1 MKYELDYQGA
11 TEILEDRL
19 STGIQP
25 KKGDLLENSYLTE
38 FDQDILEE
46 AERLNAVLPL
56 IKWEVDNNDLS
67 EAMSD
72 ELYLYYEDLLKGRLD
87 GILDEEEAPIIIKDL
102 TESYIKAFGKDT
114 LDEEDKY
121 LKKRCDLWR
130 GVRKLCTNARCLSEI
145 SFGAIAMRYK
155 KLEMMNWNRVFF
167 RTNSMQMKQ
176 IKFAKFASG
185 TLPTNRQA

>member
-1 MKYELDYQGA
+1 MI
-11 TEILEDRL
+11 TNIPPI
-19 STGIQP
+19 TGR
-25 KKGDLLENSYLTE
+25 LLENSYLPE

-56 IKWEVDNNDLS
+56 INWEVDNNDLS

-114 LDEEDKY
+114 LDEED
-121 LKKRCDLWR
+121 
-130 GVRKLCTNARCLSEI
+130 
-145 SFGAIAMRYK
+145 
-155 KLEMMNWNRVFF
+155 
-167 RTNSMQMKQ
+167 Q
-176 IKFAKFASG
+176 
-185 TLPTNRQA
+185 

>member
-1 MKYELDYQGA
+1 MERKDEKKMKYDLDYQWA
-11 TEILEDRL
+11 KNFLESRL

-25 KKGDLLENSYLTE
+25 KTGDLLENSYLTE

-46 AERLNAVLPL
+46 AERLNAALPL

-114 LDEEDKY
+114 LDEED
-121 LKKRCDLWR
+121 
-130 GVRKLCTNARCLSEI
+130 
-145 SFGAIAMRYK
+145 
-155 KLEMMNWNRVFF
+155 
-167 RTNSMQMKQ
+167 Q
-176 IKFAKFASG
+176 
-185 TLPTNRQA
+185 

>member
-121 LKKRCDLWR
+121 LKKE
-130 GVRKLCTNARCLSEI
+130 V
-145 SFGAIAMRYK
+145 
-155 KLEMMNWNRVFF
+155 
-167 RTNSMQMKQ
+167 
-176 IKFAKFASG
+176 
-185 TLPTNRQA
+185 

>member
-1 MKYELDYQGA
+1 MGKNF
-11 TEILEDRL
+11 LESRL

-25 KKGDLLENSYLTE
+25 KTGGFARKLISYR
-38 FDQDILEE
+38 IRSGYLEE

-87 GILDEEEAPIIIKDL
+87 GILDEEEVPIIIKDL

-114 LDEEDKY
+114 LDEED
-121 LKKRCDLWR
+121 
-130 GVRKLCTNARCLSEI
+130 
-145 SFGAIAMRYK
+145 
-155 KLEMMNWNRVFF
+155 
-167 RTNSMQMKQ
+167 Q
-176 IKFAKFASG
+176 
-185 TLPTNRQA
+185 

>member
-25 KKGDLLENSYLTE
+25 KTGDLLENSYLTE

-72 ELYLYYEDLLKGRLD
+72 ELYLYYEDLFKGRLD

-121 LKKRCDLWR
+121 LKKE
-130 GVRKLCTNARCLSEI
+130 V
-145 SFGAIAMRYK
+145 
-155 KLEMMNWNRVFF
+155 
-167 RTNSMQMKQ
+167 
-176 IKFAKFASG
+176 
-185 TLPTNRQA
+185 

>member
-25 KKGDLLENSYLTE
+25 KTGDLLENSYLTE
-38 FDQDILEE
+38 FDQDIFEE

-114 LDEEDKY
+114 LDEE
-121 LKKRCDLWR
+121 
-130 GVRKLCTNARCLSEI
+130 N
-145 SFGAIAMRYK
+145 
-155 KLEMMNWNRVFF
+155 
-167 RTNSMQMKQ
+167 Q
-176 IKFAKFASG
+176 
-185 TLPTNRQA
+185 

>member
-1 MKYELDYQGA
+1 MKYDLDYQWA
-11 TEILEDRL
+11 KNFLESRV
-19 STGIQP
+19 STGTPPIT
-25 KKGDLLENSYLTE
+25 GSLLENSYLPE
-38 FDQDILEE
+38 FNQDILEE

-114 LDEEDKY
+114 LDEED
-121 LKKRCDLWR
+121 
-130 GVRKLCTNARCLSEI
+130 
-145 SFGAIAMRYK
+145 
-155 KLEMMNWNRVFF
+155 
-167 RTNSMQMKQ
+167 Q
-176 IKFAKFASG
+176 
-185 TLPTNRQA
+185 

>member
-1 MKYELDYQGA
+1 MERKGEKKMKYDLDYQGA
-11 TEILEDRL
+11 TEIFESRVIT
-19 STGIQP
+19 SIPPITGR
-25 KKGDLLENSYLTE
+25 LLENSYLSE

-114 LDEEDKY
+114 LDEED
-121 LKKRCDLWR
+121 
-130 GVRKLCTNARCLSEI
+130 
-145 SFGAIAMRYK
+145 
-155 KLEMMNWNRVFF
+155 
-167 RTNSMQMKQ
+167 Q
-176 IKFAKFASG
+176 
-185 TLPTNRQA
+185 

>member
-1 MKYELDYQGA
+1 MERKDEKKMKYELDYQGA

-25 KKGDLLENSYLTE
+25 KTGDLLENSYLTE

-121 LKKRCDLWR
+121 LKK
-130 GVRKLCTNARCLSEI
+130 GV
-145 SFGAIAMRYK
+145 
-155 KLEMMNWNRVFF
+155 
-167 RTNSMQMKQ
+167 
-176 IKFAKFASG
+176 
-185 TLPTNRQA
+185 

>member
-1 MKYELDYQGA
+1 MVVGPLGADAALRRAHEQALLHEVGLVHVLERIGVFRQRRRERGQTHGPPAELHGQ
-11 TEILEDRL
+11 ELEDAIVHRV
-19 STGIQP
+19 Q
-25 KKGDLLENSYLTE
+25 TE
-38 FDQDILEE
+38 RVHLEE

-114 LDEEDKY
+114 LDEED
-121 LKKRCDLWR
+121 
-130 GVRKLCTNARCLSEI
+130 
-145 SFGAIAMRYK
+145 
-155 KLEMMNWNRVFF
+155 
-167 RTNSMQMKQ
+167 Q
-176 IKFAKFASG
+176 
-185 TLPTNRQA
+185 

>member
-1 MKYELDYQGA
+1 MKYDIDYQWA
-11 TEILEDRL
+11 KNFLESRVR
-19 STGIQP
+19 TGVPPIT
-25 KKGDLLENSYLTE
+25 GRFLENSYLPE
-38 FDQDILEE
+38 FNQDILEE

-114 LDEEDKY
+114 LDEED
-121 LKKRCDLWR
+121 
-130 GVRKLCTNARCLSEI
+130 
-145 SFGAIAMRYK
+145 
-155 KLEMMNWNRVFF
+155 
-167 RTNSMQMKQ
+167 Q
-176 IKFAKFASG
+176 
-185 TLPTNRQA
+185 